1 MRLEVPGFLAA
12 MMVHAPALFA
22 HADGAMCGLAHA
34 GRSSDAQHSDGARW
48 VAGSISRLV
57 GDVPSPLAGAHLPAF
72 SRLLATLADIRGVG
86 SQLSRQDTGW
96 MTDSIEIMP
105 QRNLSS

>member
-12 MMVHAPALFA
+12 MMVHAPPLFA

-34 GRSSDAQHSDGARW
+34 CRSSDVQHSDGARW
-48 VAGSISRLV
+48 VAGSITRFV
-57 GDVPSPLAGAHLPAF
+57 GDVPSPLAGAPSAL
-72 SRLLATLADIRGVG
+72 SRLLATLSDIRGVG
-86 SQLSRQDTGW
+86 SQLSRQDTWW